1 MLHKNKAC
9 SIVTQLSGFLYLNS
23 ILLVSV
29 AMAIMPSA
37 GFLTTTKGNESD
49 SEPPIDQ
56 YHYKFYDESKI
67 KKVV

>member
-1 MLHKNKAC
+1 MI
-9 SIVTQLSGFLYLNS
+9 STIYF
-23 ILLVSV
+23 LVSV

-37 GFLTTTKGNESD
+37 GFLTTKGNESD

-56 YHYKFYDESKI
+56 YHYKFYHESKF